1 VDTRRVL
8 VDSNVLLDVIGGHR
22 SSGWES
28 WSTTKL
34 EEVGNE
40 AELIINA
47 IVFGEVSVRFETLE
61 ELDVAVPRD
70 IFRRE
75 AIPFEASFLA
85 AKCFKTYR
93 ARGGERSSPIPDFY
107 IGAHA
112 AIGGYRLMTRDS
124 RRYRTYFPKLELI
137 APA

>member
-1 VDTRRVL
+1 ML
-8 VDSNVLLDVIGGHR
+8 VDSNVLLDVVGGHR
-22 SSGWES
+22 SSEWEP
-28 WSTTKL
+28 WSTAKL

-40 AELIINA
+40 AELVINA

-61 ELDVAVPRD
+61 ELNAALPRD
-70 IFRRE
+70 VFRRE

-85 AKCFKTYR
+85 AKCFKSYR
-93 ARGGERSSPIPDFY
+93 ARGGERPSPIPDFY

-112 AIGGYRLMTRDS
+112 AIGGYRLMTRDP
-124 RRYRTYFPKLELI
+124 RRYRTYFPKLALI